1 MSKEYT
7 EEQLKAMGV
16 DVEAIKLATQK
27 EEKEAEDN
35 ILKVYDTLETAKH
48 DTTPTLKPQED
59 DILIMGNP
67 NDIVEDVNEYRIK
80 FYGLRKDQFSRL
92 PEADGEGLVK
102 NSFDEETGTLTTVYK
117 AKSVTPA
124 LSEKMYAFAQIIQA
138 AFLGMTEEGDV
149 EYMSRETAI
158 KQAKFF
164 TSEGID
170 ATRGLLQVYFGFDKE
185 LMDYIPAVEATRL
198 YSEIAS
204 NNPNFFQ

>member
-7 EEQLKAMGV
+7 EEQLIAMGV
-16 DVEAIKLATQK
+16 DIEAIKQATAQD
-27 EEKEAEDN
+27 ESDN
-35 ILKVYDTLETAKH
+35 IVRIYDALDEAHT
-48 DTTPTLKPQED
+48 DTTPTLKPQEE

-67 NDIVEDVNEYRIK
+67 NDIVEDENEYTVK

-92 PEADGEGLVK
+92 PEQDGIVK
-102 NSFDEETGTLTTVYK
+102 NVFDEETGTLTCVYK

-138 AFLGMTEEGDV
+138 AFLGMTEEGDI
-149 EYMSRETAI
+149 EYMSRETVI

-164 TSEGID
+164 TSEGMD
-170 ATRGLLQVYFGFDKE
+170 AARGLLQVYFGFDKE
-185 LMDYIPAVEATRL
+185 LMDYIPATEATKL
-198 YSEIAS
+198 YVEITK